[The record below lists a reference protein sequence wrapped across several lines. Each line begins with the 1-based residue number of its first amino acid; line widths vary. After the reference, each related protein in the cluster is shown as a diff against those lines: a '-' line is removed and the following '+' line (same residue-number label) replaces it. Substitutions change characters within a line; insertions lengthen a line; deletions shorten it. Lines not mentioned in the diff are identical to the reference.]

1 MAFNGDYMIKFKKAQ
16 RKLAQNDIYLRGNDG
31 TVCMEIMFQT
41 NDLIKYLNNHE
52 GGGLKRIQDLSSLIC
67 QEGLGI
73 VDYHGDSINKWVRS
87 HEDLFHDV
95 DPEHIEKG
103 RLHDITVYMNYAGR
117 QDGERDELNEYIK
130 TAYSQEELEKA
141 NQYNDGMSWY
151 WIGEY

>member
-1 MAFNGDYMIKFKKAQ
+1 MAFNADYMKKFKKAQ

-41 NDLIKYLNNHE
+41 EDLIKYLNNHE
-52 GGGLKRIQDLSSLIC
+52 GGGLKRIQDLSSLMC

-73 VDYHGDSINKWVRS
+73 VDYHGSSIEKWAKS
-87 HEDLFHDV
+87 HEDLFHDIDEV
-95 DPEHIEKG
+95 HIEKG
-103 RLHDITVYMNYAGR
+103 RLSDITIYMSYAGR
-117 QDGERDELNEYIK
+117 QDGERDELNEYVK